1 MNNTHKV
8 LIEDIEQATNKKLEY
23 NFDDVIEEIPTNGNI
38 QANLILESLGE
49 FIKISGNIKL
59 IAKLECDIC
68 LNEYE
73 ENMDFEIEEMF
84 AKSSLMEE
92 YGQELELKDGQ
103 FITDLNGENEID
115 IKDLLYQSVIINL
128 PDKKVCGIKCK
139 EGFFETDETYKIP
152 DARMEVF
159 KNIKVDRK

>member
-1 MNNTHKV
+1 MNNTHRV

-23 NFDDVIEEIPTNGNI
+23 NFDDVIEEIPSNGNI
-38 QANLILESLGE
+38 QADLVLESLGE

-84 AKSSLMEE
+84 AKNSLMEE

-139 EGFFETDETYKIP
+139 EGFFETDETFKIP

>member
-23 NFDDVIEEIPTNGNI
+23 KFDDVIEEIPSNGNI
-38 QANLILESLGE
+38 QADLVLESLGE

-73 ENMDFEIEEMF
+73 ENMNFEIEEMF
-84 AKSSLMEE
+84 AKNSLMEE

>member
-23 NFDDVIEEIPTNGNI
+23 NFDDLIEEIPTNGNV
-38 QANLILESLGE
+38 QANLMLESLGE
-49 FIKISGNIKL
+49 FIKITGNVKL
-59 IAKLECDIC
+59 TAKLECDIC

-73 ENMDFEIEEMF
+73 ENIDFELEEMI
-84 AKSSLMEE
+84 AKHSLMEE
-92 YGQELELKDGQ
+92 YGQELELKEGQ

-115 IKDLLYQSVIINL
+115 IKDLLYQYVIINL
-128 PDKKVCGIKCK
+128 PDRKVCGINCN
-139 EGFFETDETYKIP
+139 EGFFETEETYQVP
-152 DARMEVF
+152 DTRMEVF

>member
-23 NFDDVIEEIPTNGNI
+23 TFDDLIEEIPTNGNI

-68 LNEYE
+68 LNDYE

-84 AKSSLMEE
+84 AKNSLMEE

>member
-23 NFDDVIEEIPTNGNI
+23 TFNDLIEEIPTHGNV
-38 QANLILESLGE
+38 QAALVLESFGE
-49 FIKISGNIKL
+49 FIKITGNVKL
-59 IAKLECDIC
+59 VAKFECDIC
-68 LNEYE
+68 LSEYE
-73 ENMDFEIEEMF
+73 ENIEFEIEEML
-84 AKSSLMEE
+84 AKNSLMDE

-128 PDKKVCGIKCK
+128 PDKKVCGINCN
-139 EGFFETDETYKIP
+139 EGFFETEETYQVP
-152 DARMEVF
+152 DSRMDVF